1 MDLIINTNI
10 LKFSFLVSN
19 HNLSILSDWNLKL
32 PNFFKALC
40 FEKKI
45 KHLKHSTV
53 HVFQHERLEVFHNFW
68 KYIITHTFEISL
80 IFLFVWNCNCAFTE
94 TVTESPADNFEMPHT
109 TSTGCVTPS
118 GLYGPAITTC
128 FGGGISTL
136 GACFFLNMKA
146 DTATTTAQSVCLVA
160 PFTKRTCSLGLKYTE
175 IYLD

>member
-1 MDLIINTNI
+1 MFSSHLVLNLF
-10 LKFSFLVSN
+10 LK
-19 HNLSILSDWNLKL
+19 
-32 PNFFKALC
+32 
-40 FEKKI
+40 EKI

-68 KYIITHTFEISL
+68 KYITHFWKCL
-80 IFLFVWNCNCAFTE
+80 IFLLVWNCNCAFTE

-118 GLYGPAITTC
+118 SLYGPAITTC

-136 GACFFLNMKA
+136 GAGFILNMKA

-160 PFTKRTCSLGLKYTE
+160 PFTKRTCSLGLKYTA
-175 IYLD
+175 IFFRLTIGNS